1 MRWGHFFVSDEV
13 EEPELLDDEELEE
26 SELDDEAGFDS
37 LPLLEPSFFEPL
49 DGGAGPAPLPRA

>member
-37 LPLLEPSFFEPL
+37 LPLLEPSFFDPL
-49 DGGAGPAPLPRA
+49 DCDAGPAPLPRA